1 MDIYIAIVESTDYDN
16 HGYAFDQI
24 VGCFDDEKTAY
35 ETARLNYMKLIQQD
49 EYAWDSVTGYRVD
62 IYKLNSKELP
72 VFGSTYWIDED
83 GVEHEKGE

>member
-16 HGYAFDQI
+16 KGYAFEQI

-35 ETARLNYMKLIQQD
+35 ETARSYYMKSIDDCDLM
-49 EYAWDSVTGYRVD
+49 TGYRVD